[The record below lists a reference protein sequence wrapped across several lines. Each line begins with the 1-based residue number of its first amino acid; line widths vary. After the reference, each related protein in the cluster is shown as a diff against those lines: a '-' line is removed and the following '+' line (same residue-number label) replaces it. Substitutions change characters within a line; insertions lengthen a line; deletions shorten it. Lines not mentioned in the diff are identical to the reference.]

1 MTLRQ
6 KLLASY
12 LVFVATL
19 ALLGVWS
26 AWRLNQAGNVSARIL
41 SENYESVIA
50 AQNMMES
57 LERQDSAA
65 LYAQLGHAERAER
78 QIAENRERFNR
89 AFARAAGNVTETG
102 EQDIID
108 AIRHTREAYYR
119 ATDERAD
126 YFSSLEPLFNRL
138 RTDLDRLLHL
148 NQEAMLTKSANAQRV
163 THRALAMTVAL
174 AGTLVALGFTLAFT
188 LSSRIHHDADRLK
201 SEFVGTASHEL
212 RTPLTT
218 LQMGIQ
224 LLDEQFAGHTT
235 DRQREILDMCRED
248 AARLERLV
256 TDLLDLS
263 KMASGYMRP
272 TLGAI
277 PAATLVR
284 ESLRPSRPRIDG
296 AQLELTIN
304 IDDNLPAVMADPR
317 QIERVVSNLI
327 SNAVQATPSG
337 GRITLSAQRAQDSVQ
352 ISVADTG
359 RGIPREYLPQLF
371 QEFVQVPDAATGTA
385 GLGLAISKRII
396 NAHGGTISVDSDAG
410 RGATFTFSLP
420 MASGKPHSP
429 GDTRT

>member
-65 LYAQLGHAERAER
+65 LFARLGHAERAER

-224 LLDEQFAGHTT
+224 LLTSNLLVTPPTGSVKFST
-235 DRQREILDMCRED
+235 C
-248 AARLERLV
+248 AAKMRRGSSGSS

-263 KMASGYMRP
+263 KMASGHMRP
-272 TLGAI
+272 DLGAM

-284 ESLRPSRPRIDG
+284 DSLRRQPSPESTGLSSSWRSMSTTNCRRSWPTRDRSSASCRI
-296 AQLELTIN
+296 
-304 IDDNLPAVMADPR
+304 
-317 QIERVVSNLI
+317 
-327 SNAVQATPSG
+327 
-337 GRITLSAQRAQDSVQ
+337 
-352 ISVADTG
+352 
-359 RGIPREYLPQLF
+359 
-371 QEFVQVPDAATGTA
+371 
-385 GLGLAISKRII
+385 
-396 NAHGGTISVDSDAG
+396 
-410 RGATFTFSLP
+410 
-420 MASGKPHSP
+420 
-429 GDTRT
+429 